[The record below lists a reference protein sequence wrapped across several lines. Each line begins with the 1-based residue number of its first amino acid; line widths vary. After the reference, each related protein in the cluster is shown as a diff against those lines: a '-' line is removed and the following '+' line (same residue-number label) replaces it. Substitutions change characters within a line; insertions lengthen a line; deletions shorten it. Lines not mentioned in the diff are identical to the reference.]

1 MYDVVIVGGGFAG
14 VTAARECALRSR
26 RTMLLEGRERL
37 GGRTWSTDWLGT
49 RIELG
54 GAWVHWHQPH
64 TFSELT
70 RAGLP
75 VQIGR
80 DADHASWYVGQQRR
94 SGTIAERDEIARR
107 GWDSFVHGVTEALPL
122 PHAPLHALPEL
133 AGFDRLTIAQ
143 RLDQLDLDEE
153 ERAVLSAELES
164 LAHAPLQDAGA
175 VSVLRWHALSGN
187 SLALTQETGGRAT
200 IVGGTGALLDAIA
213 GLAAFDVKLASP
225 VAGIAQRN
233 GHLEV
238 STRDGGGY
246 AARTVIVA
254 VPLNVLGAIEFTP
267 ELAEDKRR
275 AIALGQASRGIKVM
289 IHARGEASMQNAIR
303 RGHPF
308 GYLDTEELFD
318 DGTQLLVGFGSD
330 AENCDGYVPDAGLAN
345 GSRQLDDSGA
355 AQSGGAGCR
364 VGSKSECDGLP
375 ALQASLEQ
383 ILPGYQALEATAHD
397 WLADEFSR
405 GTWAIHRPGW
415 YEHHHAAMRRVD
427 GQVLLAGSDL
437 ANGWAGF
444 IDGAIETGLRA
455 GRLAV
460 ELSA

>member
-1 MYDVVIVGGGFAG
+1 MYEVVIVGGGFAG

-26 RTMLLEGRERL
+26 RTMLLEARERL
-37 GGRTWSTDWLGT
+37 GGRTWSTDWVGT

-133 AGFDRLTIAQ
+133 ARFDRLTIAQ

-213 GLAAFDVKLASP
+213 GVAAFDVKLASP

-318 DGTQLLVGFGSD
+318 DGTQLLVGFGPD
-330 AENCDGYVPDAGLAN
+330 AENCDGYVPDAGLVN
-345 GSRQLDDSGA
+345 GSVQLDDSGA
-355 AQSGGAGCR
+355 AQSGEAGCR
-364 VGSKSECDGLP
+364 VGSKSECDRLP